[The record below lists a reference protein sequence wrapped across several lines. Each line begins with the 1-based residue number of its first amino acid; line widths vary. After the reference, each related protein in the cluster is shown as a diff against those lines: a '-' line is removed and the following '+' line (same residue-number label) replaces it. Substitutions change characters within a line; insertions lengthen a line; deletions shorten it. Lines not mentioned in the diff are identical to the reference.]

1 MNPASWQ
8 ITDFSDPIAP
18 FNRTEIDMN
27 DFNSRLAVVMA
38 EKNIKAAELS
48 RLTGISKPRLSQY
61 KNGVY
66 VPKADA
72 ICAMARALGVSEAY
86 LLGTTDIPEARSGG
100 KYKVLP
106 VIGQIACG
114 NPVFASEEDGG
125 AVYTDADTDA
135 DFCLIAKGD
144 SMKDARINNGDTV
157 FIKKADSVNNGEIAA
172 IIIGDEATLKRVYY
186 YPESAKLMLISEN
199 SNYEPMVFSGAE
211 LDGIR
216 IIGKAV
222 AFKSEIR

>member
-1 MNPASWQ
+1 
-8 ITDFSDPIAP
+8 
-18 FNRTEIDMN
+18 MN

-144 SMKDARINNGDTV
+144 SMKDARINSGDTV

-172 IIIGDEATLKRVYY
+172 IIIDDEATLKRVYY

-199 SNYEPMVFSGAE
+199 SNYEPMVFTGTE
-211 LDGIR
+211 LEKIR

>member
-1 MNPASWQ
+1 
-8 ITDFSDPIAP
+8 
-18 FNRTEIDMN
+18 MN
-27 DFNSRLAVVMA
+27 DFKSRLAVVME

-72 ICAMARALGVSEAY
+72 ICAIARALGVSETY

-106 VIGQIACG
+106 VLGQIACG
-114 NPVFASEEDGG
+114 YPVFANEEDGG

-144 SMKDARINNGDTV
+144 SMKDARINSGDTV
-157 FIKKADSVNNGEIAA
+157 FIKKAETVNNGEIAA
-172 IIIGDEATLKRVYY
+172 IIINDEATLKRVYY
-186 YPESAKLMLISEN
+186 YPESSKLMLISEN

-211 LDGIR
+211 LEKIR

>member
-1 MNPASWQ
+1 
-8 ITDFSDPIAP
+8 
-18 FNRTEIDMN
+18 MN
-27 DFNSRLAVVMA
+27 DFRSRLALIMA

-72 ICAMARALGVSEAY
+72 ICAIARALGVSEAY

-106 VIGQIACG
+106 VVGQIACG
-114 NPVFASEEDGG
+114 YPVFASEEDGG
-125 AVYTDADTDA
+125 TVYTDADTDA

-144 SMKDARINNGDTV
+144 SMKDARINSGDTV
-157 FIKKADSVNNGEIAA
+157 FIKKADMVNNGEIAA
-172 IIIGDEATLKRVYY
+172 IIINDEATLKRVYY
-186 YPESAKLMLISEN
+186 YPESSKLMLISEN
-199 SNYEPMVFSGAE
+199 SNYEPMVYSGEE
-211 LDGIR
+211 LEKIH

>member
-1 MNPASWQ
+1 
-8 ITDFSDPIAP
+8 
-18 FNRTEIDMN
+18 MN
-27 DFNSRLAVVMA
+27 DFKSRLAVVME
-38 EKNIKAAELS
+38 EKHIKAAELS

-72 ICAMARALGVSEAY
+72 ICAIARALGVSETY

-106 VIGQIACG
+106 ILGQIACG
-114 NPVFASEEDGG
+114 YPVFANEEDGG

-144 SMKDARINNGDTV
+144 SMKDARINSGDTV
-157 FIKKADSVNNGEIAA
+157 FIKKAESVNNGEIAA
-172 IIIGDEATLKRVYY
+172 IIINDEATLKRVYY

-199 SNYEPMVFSGAE
+199 SNYEPMVFTGAE
-211 LDGIR
+211 LDKIR

>member
-1 MNPASWQ
+1 
-8 ITDFSDPIAP
+8 
-18 FNRTEIDMN
+18 MN
-27 DFNSRLAVVMA
+27 DFRSRLALVMA

-72 ICAMARALGVSEAY
+72 ICAIARALGVSEAY

-106 VIGQIACG
+106 VVGQIACG
-114 NPVFASEEDGG
+114 YPVFASEEDGG
-125 AVYTDADTDA
+125 TVYTDADTDA

-144 SMKDARINNGDTV
+144 SMKDARINSGDTV
-157 FIKKADSVNNGEIAA
+157 FIKKAETVNNGEIAA
-172 IIIGDEATLKRVYY
+172 IIINDEATLKRVYY
-186 YPESAKLMLISEN
+186 YPESSKLMLISEN
-199 SNYEPMVFSGAE
+199 SNYEPMVYSGAE
-211 LDGIR
+211 LEKIR

-222 AFKSEIR
+222 AFKSEIK

>member
-1 MNPASWQ
+1 
-8 ITDFSDPIAP
+8 
-18 FNRTEIDMN
+18 MN

-144 SMKDARINNGDTV
+144 SMKDARINSGDTV

-211 LDGIR
+211 LERIR

>member
-1 MNPASWQ
+1 
-8 ITDFSDPIAP
+8 
-18 FNRTEIDMN
+18 MN

-38 EKNIKAAELS
+38 EKNMKAAELS

-135 DFCLIAKGD
+135 DFCLIARGD

-157 FIKKADSVNNGEIAA
+157 FIKKSDSVNNGEIAA
-172 IIIGDEATLKRVYY
+172 IIIDDEATLKRVYY

-211 LDGIR
+211 LEKIR
-216 IIGKAV
+216 IIGKAI

>member
-1 MNPASWQ
+1 
-8 ITDFSDPIAP
+8 
-18 FNRTEIDMN
+18 MN

-106 VIGQIACG
+106 VIGKIVFG

-157 FIKKADSVNNGEIAA
+157 FVKKADSVNNGEIAA
-172 IIIGDEATLKRVYY
+172 IIIGDEATLKRVYF

-211 LDGIR
+211 LEKIR

>member
-1 MNPASWQ
+1 
-8 ITDFSDPIAP
+8 
-18 FNRTEIDMN
+18 MN
-27 DFNSRLAVVMA
+27 DFKSRLAVVM
-38 EKNIKAAELS
+38 EERNIKAAELS

-106 VIGQIACG
+106 ILGQIACG
-114 NPVFASEEDGG
+114 YPVFVNEEDGG

-144 SMKDARINNGDTV
+144 SMKDARINSGDTV
-157 FIKKADSVNNGEIAA
+157 FIKKADTVNNGEIAA
-172 IIIGDEATLKRVYY
+172 IIINDEATLKRVYY
-186 YPESAKLMLISEN
+186 YPESSKLMLISEN
-199 SNYEPMVFSGAE
+199 SNYEPLVFSGDE
-211 LDGIR
+211 LDRIR
-216 IIGKAV
+216 IIGKAI

>member
-1 MNPASWQ
+1 
-8 ITDFSDPIAP
+8 
-18 FNRTEIDMN
+18 MN
-27 DFNSRLAVVMA
+27 DFRSRLALVMA

-72 ICAMARALGVSEAY
+72 ICAIARALGVSEAY

-106 VIGQIACG
+106 VVGQIACG
-114 NPVFASEEDGG
+114 YPVFANEEDGG
-125 AVYTDADTDA
+125 TVYTDADTDA

-144 SMKDARINNGDTV
+144 SMKDARINSGDTV
-157 FIKKADSVNNGEIAA
+157 FIKKADTVNNGEIAA
-172 IIIGDEATLKRVYY
+172 VIINDEATLKRVYY
-186 YPESAKLMLISEN
+186 YPESSKLMLISEN
-199 SNYEPMVFSGAE
+199 SSYEPMVYTGDE
-211 LDGIR
+211 LEKIH

>member
-1 MNPASWQ
+1 
-8 ITDFSDPIAP
+8 
-18 FNRTEIDMN
+18 MN

-38 EKNIKAAELS
+38 EKNMKAAELS

-106 VIGQIACG
+106 VVGQIACG

-135 DFCLIAKGD
+135 DFCLIARGD

-157 FIKKADSVNNGEIAA
+157 FIKKSDSVNNGEIAA
-172 IIIGDEATLKRVYY
+172 IIIDDEATLKRVYY
-186 YPESAKLMLISEN
+186 YPESSKLMLISEN
-199 SNYEPMVFSGAE
+199 SNYEPMVYSGDE
-211 LDGIR
+211 LEKIR

>member
-1 MNPASWQ
+1 MLKTN
-8 ITDFSDPIAP
+8 FSAP
-18 FNRTEIDMN
+18 FNKTEIDMN

-144 SMKDARINNGDTV
+144 SMKDARINSGDPV

-211 LDGIR
+211 LERIR

>member
-1 MNPASWQ
+1 
-8 ITDFSDPIAP
+8 
-18 FNRTEIDMN
+18 MN
-27 DFNSRLAVVMA
+27 DFRSRLALVMA

-48 RLTGISKPRLSQY
+48 RQTGISKPRLSQY

-72 ICAMARALGVSEAY
+72 ICAIARALGVSEAY

-106 VIGQIACG
+106 IVGQIACG
-114 NPVFASEEDGG
+114 YPVFANEEDGG
-125 AVYTDADTDA
+125 TVYTDADTDA

-157 FIKKADSVNNGEIAA
+157 FIKKADTVNNGEIAA
-172 IIIGDEATLKRVYY
+172 IIINDEATLKRVYY
-186 YPESAKLMLISEN
+186 YPESSKLMLISEN
-199 SNYEPMVFSGAE
+199 SNYEPMVYSGEE
-211 LDGIR
+211 LERIR

>member
-1 MNPASWQ
+1 
-8 ITDFSDPIAP
+8 
-18 FNRTEIDMN
+18 MN
-27 DFNSRLAVVMA
+27 DFKSRLAHAMA

-61 KNGVY
+61 KSGVY

-72 ICAMARALGVSEAY
+72 ICAIARALGVSEAY
-86 LLGTTDIPEARSGG
+86 LLGTTDIPEVQSGG

-106 VIGQIACG
+106 ILGQIACG

-144 SMKDARINNGDTV
+144 SMKDARINSGDIV
-157 FIKKADSVNNGEIAA
+157 FIKKAESVNNGEIAA
-172 IIIGDEATLKRVYY
+172 IIINDEATLKRVYY

-199 SNYEPMVFSGAE
+199 SNYEPMVLCGEE
-211 LDGIR
+211 LEKTH

-222 AFKSEIR
+222 AFKSDIR

>member
-1 MNPASWQ
+1 
-8 ITDFSDPIAP
+8 
-18 FNRTEIDMN
+18 MN
-27 DFNSRLAVVMA
+27 DFKSRLAVVME
-38 EKNIKAAELS
+38 EKNVKAAELS

-72 ICAMARALGVSEAY
+72 ICAIARALGVSETY

-106 VIGQIACG
+106 VLGQIACG
-114 NPVFASEEDGG
+114 YPVFANEEDGG

-144 SMKDARINNGDTV
+144 SMKDARIHSGDTV
-157 FIKKADSVNNGEIAA
+157 FIKRADAVNNGEIAA
-172 IIIGDEATLKRVYY
+172 IIINDEATLKRVYY
-186 YPESAKLMLISEN
+186 YPESSKLMLISEN
-199 SNYEPMVFSGAE
+199 SNYEPLVFSGDE
-211 LDGIR
+211 LERIR

>member
-1 MNPASWQ
+1 M
-8 ITDFSDPIAP
+8 FL

-27 DFNSRLAVVMA
+27 DFRSRLALVMA

-72 ICAMARALGVSEAY
+72 ICAIARALGVSEAY

-106 VIGQIACG
+106 VVGQIACG
-114 NPVFASEEDGG
+114 YPVFANEEDGG
-125 AVYTDADTDA
+125 SVYTDADTDA

-144 SMKDARINNGDTV
+144 SMKDARINSGDTV
-157 FIKKADSVNNGEIAA
+157 FIKKADTVNNGEIAA
-172 IIIGDEATLKRVYY
+172 IIINDEATLKRVYY
-186 YPESAKLMLISEN
+186 YPESSKLMLISEN
-199 SNYEPMVFSGAE
+199 SNYEPMVYSGEE
-211 LDGIR
+211 LEGIH

>member
-1 MNPASWQ
+1 
-8 ITDFSDPIAP
+8 
-18 FNRTEIDMN
+18 MN

-38 EKNIKAAELS
+38 EKNMKAAELS

-135 DFCLIAKGD
+135 DFCLIARGD

-157 FIKKADSVNNGEIAA
+157 FIKKSDSVNNGEIAA
-172 IIIGDEATLKRVYY
+172 IIIDDEATLKRVYY

-199 SNYEPMVFSGAE
+199 SNYEPMVFSGTE
-211 LDGIR
+211 LEKIR

>member
-1 MNPASWQ
+1 
-8 ITDFSDPIAP
+8 
-18 FNRTEIDMN
+18 MN

-106 VIGQIACG
+106 VIGKIAFG

-135 DFCLIAKGD
+135 DFCLIARGD

-157 FIKKADSVNNGEIAA
+157 FVKKADSVNNGEIAA
-172 IIIGDEATLKRVYY
+172 IIIGDEATLKRVYF

-199 SNYEPMVFSGAE
+199 SNYEPMVLSGAE
-211 LDGIR
+211 LEKIR

>member
-1 MNPASWQ
+1 MIICSL
-8 ITDFSDPIAP
+8 

-27 DFNSRLAVVMA
+27 DFKSRLAVVME

-72 ICAMARALGVSEAY
+72 ICAIARALGVSETY

-106 VIGQIACG
+106 ILGQIACG
-114 NPVFASEEDGG
+114 YPVFANEEDGG

-144 SMKDARINNGDTV
+144 SMKDARINSGDTV
-157 FIKKADSVNNGEIAA
+157 FIKKAESVNNGEIAA
-172 IIIGDEATLKRVYY
+172 IIINDEATLKRVYY

-199 SNYEPMVFSGAE
+199 SNYEPMVFTGAE
-211 LDGIR
+211 LDKIR